1 MPDAVT
7 ANHRPSHLKGLDYS
21 VVQQCMHCGLCLPT
35 CPTYDAT
42 KLERNSPR
50 GRIAL
55 MRAIA
60 DDRLEVTKAF
70 GDEMYFCLGCLACM
84 TACPAGVNYA
94 ELFEHA
100 RAEIEEQRV
109 LVSPKRD
116 FIRWFTVR
124 WLFMDLRRLELVG
137 KALRLYQQLGLQ
149 TLIRRSGLIGLMPPR
164 LRELEAMTP
173 AICDK
178 FSAELVAPIT
188 PAAGTKKYRVAMLT
202 GCAQDLTFSD
212 VNRDTVEVLAAN
224 GCEVFTPPEQSCC
237 GSLHAH
243 NGEWTLAQQLARRNI
258 DQFPPEQF
266 DAIITNAG
274 GCGSHLKHYAKLL
287 ADDARYAERARLWD
301 AKVKDIHEWLVQI
314 GVRRPLASPSPLHGE
329 RAGVRGEDGEQH
341 STLNIQRSTLN
352 ALRDAHPSPSIP
364 LPVEGR
370 GKSELSDAGEL
381 AVTYHESCHL
391 THGQKVVSQPRELL
405 RAIPSLKLVELP
417 EANWCCGSAGIYN
430 LTQPE
435 MAGQLLE
442 RKIKHIKSTGATTVA
457 TANPGCLLQLIN
469 GAAKEGLKLR
479 VVHPI
484 TLLAEAYRAENSQ

>member
-1 MPDAVT
+1 
-7 ANHRPSHLKGLDYS
+7 
-21 VVQQCMHCGLCLPT
+21 
-35 CPTYDAT
+35 
-42 KLERNSPR
+42 
-50 GRIAL
+50 

-70 GDEMYFCLGCLACM
+70 GEEMYFCLGCLACQ

-100 RAEIEEQRV
+100 RAAVEEKQV
-109 LVSPKRD
+109 LASPKRD
-116 FIRWFTVR
+116 FIRGFTVR
-124 WLFMDLRRLELVG
+124 WLFMDLRRLELLG

-149 TLIRRSGLIGLMPPR
+149 TLIRRSGLLRLLPQR

-173 AICDK
+173 TVCAQ
-178 FSAELVAPIT
+178 FSAELIAPVT
-188 PAAGTKKYRVAMLT
+188 PAVGDKKHHVAMLV

-212 VNRDTVEVLAAN
+212 VNGDTVEVLAQN
-224 GCEVFTPPEQSCC
+224 GCEVVTPPEQSCC

-243 NGEWTLAQQLARRNI
+243 NGEWALAQQLARRNI

-287 ADDARYAERARLWD
+287 ADDPVYRKQAGLWD
-301 AKVKDIHEWLVQI
+301 AKVKDIHEWLVEI
-314 GVRRPLASPSPLHGE
+314 GIRKPSM
-329 RAGVRGEDGEQH
+329 AGQ
-341 STLNIQRSTLN
+341 
-352 ALRDAHPSPSIP
+352 
-364 LPVEGR
+364 PVV
-370 GKSELSDAGEL
+370 
-381 AVTYHESCHL
+381 VTYHESCHL

-405 RAIPSLKLVELP
+405 RTIPGLQLVELP
-417 EANWCCGSAGIYN
+417 EASWCCGSAGIYN

-442 RKIKHIKSTGATTVA
+442 RKLKHIRATGATVVA
-457 TANPGCLLQLIN
+457 TGNPGCLLQLIN
-469 GAAKEGLKLR
+469 GAASEGLPLR

-484 TLLAEAYRAENSQ
+484 TLLAEAYRAERGCPSRSLRKGERDHELTVSVG

>member
-1 MPDAVT
+1 MSVG
-7 ANHRPSHLKGLDYS
+7 HSHLKDLDYS

-60 DDRLEVTKAF
+60 DDRLDVTKAF
-70 GDEMYFCLGCLACM
+70 GDEMYFCLGCLACQ

-100 RAEIEEQRV
+100 RAEVEEKRV
-109 LVSPKRD
+109 LANPKRNL
-116 FIRWFTVR
+116 IRGFTVR
-124 WLFMDLRRLELVG
+124 WLFMDLRRLELLG
-137 KALRLYQQLGLQ
+137 KGLRLYQQLGLQ
-149 TLIRRSGLIGLMPPR
+149 TVIRRMGLLRLLPR
-164 LRELEAMTP
+164 RLQELEAMTP
-173 AICDK
+173 TVCDK
-178 FSAELVAPIT
+178 FSAELITPVT
-188 PAAGTKKYRVAMLT
+188 PAAGARRYRVAMLT

-212 VNRDTVEVLAAN
+212 VNCDTVEVLVQN
-224 GCEVFTPPEQSCC
+224 GCEVFTPAEQSCC

-287 ADDARYAERARLWD
+287 VDDPAYLERAVLWD
-301 AKVKDIHEWLVQI
+301 AKVKDIHEWLEQI
-314 GVRRPLASPSPLHGE
+314 RIRNP
-329 RAGVRGEDGEQH
+329 
-341 STLNIQRSTLN
+341 
-352 ALRDAHPSPSIP
+352 
-364 LPVEGR
+364 
-370 GKSELSDAGEL
+370 KSEIPNQV
-381 AVTYHESCHL
+381 VTYHESCHL
-391 THGQKVVSQPRELL
+391 SHGQKVVSQPRELL
-405 RAIPSLKLVELP
+405 KRIPGMKLVELP

-435 MAGQLLE
+435 MAGQLLD
-442 RKIKHIKSTGATTVA
+442 RKIAHIKSTGATTVA

-469 GAAKEGLKLR
+469 GAAKAGLKLR

-484 TLLAEAYRAENSQ
+484 TLLAESYRAENSQ